1 MAALGIFMEMYEMRM
16 YVLIPVK
23 INNWALSE
31 WERTDGW

>member
-1 MAALGIFMEMYEMRM
+1 MEMYEMRM

-23 INNWALSE
+23 IKDCALSE